1 MIAEFVLFV
10 KRVAGEFFPVS
21 KDVVS
26 AGAFCL
32 DAQYAHGADDN
43 IQLAP
48 YVVVFF
54 LYQEGEVDIPQIVID
69 GSAAGKVCAPD
80 VRRFL
85 PAASGDILSMGSD
98 CGR

>member
-26 AGAFCL
+26 AGAFRL
-32 DAQYAHGADDN
+32 DAQSAYGADDN

-54 LYQEGEVDIPQIVID
+54 CTR
-69 GSAAGKVCAPD
+69 KVKLTFP
-80 VRRFL
+80 R
-85 PAASGDILSMGSD
+85 S
-98 CGR
+98 